1 MKLSEYFPVWN
12 RLTPKQQSE
21 LERAA
26 VLRSVS
32 QGTLLHNGSADCL
45 GLIVVQSGQLRAFIC
60 SDEGRELTIYR
71 LLERDICLFSASCI
85 MQSIQFDV
93 TVEAEKDSSFWL
105 IPSDLYK
112 RLMEESAPVANYT
125 SQIMAARFSEVMWLI
140 EQILWKSQD
149 RRLAAFLLQESDL
162 EESDL
167 LKITHEKI
175 AAHLG
180 TAREV
185 ITRIL
190 RYFQSEGLVVLSRGT
205 IRLANRR
212 ALEELAGR
220 EPA

>member
-1 MKLSEYFPVWN
+1 M
-12 RLTPKQQSE
+12 
-21 LERAA
+21 
-26 VLRSVS
+26 
-32 QGTLLHNGSADCL
+32 
-45 GLIVVQSGQLRAFIC
+45 
-60 SDEGRELTIYR
+60 
-71 LLERDICLFSASCI
+71 
-85 MQSIQFDV
+85 
-93 TVEAEKDSSFWL
+93 
-105 IPSDLYK
+105 
-112 RLMEESAPVANYT
+112 
-125 SQIMAARFSEVMWLI
+125 
-140 EQILWKSQD
+140 
-149 RRLAAFLLQESDL
+149 QESDL

>member
-26 VLRSVS
+26 VLRSVP

-140 EQILWKSQD
+140 EQILWKSKD

>member
-26 VLRSVS
+26 VLRSVP

-140 EQILWKSQD
+140 EQILWKSHD
-149 RRLAAFLLQESDL
+149 RRLAAFLLQ
-162 EESDL
+162 
-167 LKITHEKI
+167 
-175 AAHLG
+175 
-180 TAREV
+180 
-185 ITRIL
+185 
-190 RYFQSEGLVVLSRGT
+190 
-205 IRLANRR
+205 
-212 ALEELAGR
+212 
-220 EPA
+220 

>member
-26 VLRSVS
+26 VLRSVP

>member
-26 VLRSVS
+26 VLRSVP

-125 SQIMAARFSEVMWLI
+125 SQIMATRFSEVMWLI